1 MKKTVFILTIM
12 LYASQLYAGDTI
24 LECTCSKSV
33 LITSKGTD
41 GVVVDSKKEK
51 GVKIIFAALDTDTPK
66 MKGTLGESTLKVV
79 KREQTILWLAE
90 EPELGG
96 INLWTIYFE
105 VGMFTCSK
113 QYSME
118 SGKPLGVM
126 LMGYCK

>member
-1 MKKTVFILTIM
+1 MKKTVFILMIV
-12 LYASQLYAGDTI
+12 LYASQPYAGDTI

-41 GVVVDSKKEK
+41 KVVVDSKKEK
-51 GVKIIFAALDTDTPK
+51 GLRIIFAALDTDTPK
-66 MKGTLGESTLKVV
+66 MKGTLGESTLKVL
-79 KREQTILWLAE
+79 KKEDTILWLAE

-96 INLWTIYFE
+96 INIWTIYFE
-105 VGMFTCSK
+105 AGMFTCSK
-113 QYSME
+113 QYALE